1 VAEVVVVVV
10 GKVVVLFGS
19 CVVVVV
25 VEGTGD
31 VPGGGVVVELDVG
44 GEPVP
49 PDPLPA

>member
-10 GKVVVLFGS
+10 GKGVVLVGS

-25 VEGTGD
+25 VEATGD
-31 VPGGGVVVELDVG
+31 VPGGGVVFELDVG
-44 GEPVP
+44 GELVP